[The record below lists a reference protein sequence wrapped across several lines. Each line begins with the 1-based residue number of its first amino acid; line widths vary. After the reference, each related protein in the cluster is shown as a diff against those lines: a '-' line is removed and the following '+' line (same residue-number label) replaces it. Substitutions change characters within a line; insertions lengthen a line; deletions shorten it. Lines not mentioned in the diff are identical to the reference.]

1 MATGNDILTA
11 KSLVCDTENRHPLL
25 HLMPPQP
32 EASVFTVACHPGDFS
47 ASALARAVE
56 DSNAHLINLNVTDRR
71 LDDGRITVELRTN
84 HRNYDS
90 TVRSLER
97 YGYEVIEAAS
107 QLNGSTLSVADDDNL
122 RTRAAELLH
131 LINI

>member
-1 MATGNDILTA
+1 MTLKTA
-11 KSLVCDTENRHPLL
+11 EGSLRFE

-32 EASVFTVACHPGDFS
+32 DASVLTVACRPDDFS

-56 DSNAHLINLNVTDRR
+56 DSDAHLINLNVTDMR

-84 HRNYDS
+84 HRNASS

-97 YGYEVIEAAS
+97 YGFEVISAEGLADSPA
-107 QLNGSTLSVADDDNL
+107 ADDDTL
-122 RTRAAELLH
+122 RSRAVELLH
-131 LINI
+131 IINI